1 MVNGRTHTVYGLETL
16 VRQPTGELPDER
28 PSNRPM
34 SQREIHIMSDKVKPE
49 DTHISGGEDGD
60 IKPLDT
66 HISSEEADPG
76 DVKPLDTHISSGTAT
91 PLDTHISDEKA

>member
-1 MVNGRTHTVYGLETL
+1 MDARSATHGGVAGRASLE
-16 VRQPTGELPDER
+16 PA
-28 PSNRPM
+28 M
-34 SQREIHIMSDKVKPE
+34 SQREVQIMSDTVKPE
-49 DTHISGGEDGD
+49 DTHISGGKDGD

-76 DVKPLDTHISSGTAT
+76 DVKPLDTHISGGTAK